1 VLKER
6 SPRICADAINTYIHS
21 MGKNLKQREET
32 PNINTTANKDI
43 IQRLNF
49 LYQASVYLQS
59 LDVGLPRETPALNES
74 AHKRKYPRT
83 KRKTRKR
90 TTGDLSREYIQCM
103 RQVAQ
108 KTTVKMCVK
117 YSTSRMKFERPTVI
131 RH

>member
-1 VLKER
+1 
-6 SPRICADAINTYIHS
+6 
-21 MGKNLKQREET
+21 MGKNLKQKEET
-32 PNINTTANKDI
+32 NINSAAANKDI

-59 LDVGLPRETPALNES
+59 LDVGRPDGGTPGADNRKKPRS
-74 AHKRKYPRT
+74 KRKSQ
-83 KRKTRKR
+83 KR

-117 YSTSRMKFERPTVI
+117 
-131 RH
+131 